1 MSKINI
7 KRLLLFI
14 AVPLCVGILAALI
27 CKDDF
32 RLFQSLNK
40 PPLAPPAWLFPVV
53 WSILYILMGIS
64 SYIVYSEQRLISSPC
79 MKIYFIQLFV
89 NFMWTILFFKLE
101 QYLFSFIWIIILL
114 FYVAKTAVC
123 FCNVNKKSGLLQ
135 IPYIVWICFAGYLN
149 IAVYYLN
156 K

>member
-14 AVPLCVGILAALI
+14 AVPLCVGISAALI

-32 RLFQSLNK
+32 GLFQSLNK

-64 SYIVYSEQRLISSPC
+64 SYIVYSEQRSISPPC
-79 MKIYFIQLFV
+79 MRIYFIQLFV
-89 NFMWTILFFKLE
+89 NFMWTILFFKLG
-101 QYLFSFIWIIILL
+101 QYLFSFLWIIILL
-114 FYVAKTAVC
+114 FCVAKTAVC
-123 FCNVNKKSGLLQ
+123 FCEVNKKSGLLQ